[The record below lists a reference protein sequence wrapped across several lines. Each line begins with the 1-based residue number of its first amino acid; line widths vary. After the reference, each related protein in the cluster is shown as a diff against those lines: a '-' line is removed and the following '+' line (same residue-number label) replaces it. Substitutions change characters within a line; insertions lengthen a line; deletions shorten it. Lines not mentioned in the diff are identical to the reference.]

1 MTSDAFPTSEDIMD
15 YMESTGLADYI
26 KGQKMYKNRSKMAL
40 KMCLKWDKNE
50 PMTDLKLN

>member
-26 KGQKMYKNRSKMAL
+26 KGQKMYKK
-40 KMCLKWDKNE
+40 
-50 PMTDLKLN
+50 